1 MFCIQKTCQNII
13 DELKNYDKDETD
25 LSKQPQIG
33 DLVYGLYEIDDSWYR
48 CLVTNCD
55 ETRTNYELFYIDFG
69 NTELASRQ
77 HILAPHSDEHTRPLV
92 EYEPQA
98 YKCDLYGVCN
108 NRDRCAKKIKTN
120 DETMRGDEVGLVR
133 SFESEFTEA
142 ENEKFKNSLSN
153 KIFSVQFLDESG
165 ASGGD
170 GEHFYHVSLNE
181 IVSDSKSVFASGHK
195 YVLKEKI
202 GI

>member
-1 MFCIQKTCQNII
+1 M
-13 DELKNYDKDETD
+13 KNYDDETD

-55 ETRTNYELFYIDFG
+55 ESRTNYELFYIDFG

-98 YKCDLYGVCN
+98 YKCDLYGICN
-108 NRDRCAKKIKTN
+108 NRDRRVKRIKSN
-120 DETMRGDEVGLVR
+120 DETIRDEVGVAR
-133 SFESEFTEA
+133 SFETEFTDA

-153 KIFSVQFLDESG
+153 KIFSVQFLDESDN
-165 ASGGD
+165 SH

-202 GI
+202 GIKTFFLFFCKYSISFLSE